1 MSWEGR
7 DEEEQAAVRTTLAT
21 SEAMLS
27 RLRRAVSRSNLGGS
41 GSWPLSKRASHC
53 LRLLGGGRTV
63 SIDSPRSV
71 RRAITIIEN
80 YKPSAGP

>member
-1 MSWEGR
+1 MSWEGQ
-7 DEEEQAAVRTTLAT
+7 DEEDQAAVRTTLAT

-27 RLRRAVSRSNLGGS
+27 RLSKAVSRADLGGS
-41 GSWPLSKRASHC
+41 RSWTLSKRASHC
-53 LRLLGGGRTV
+53 LRLLGGGGSV
-63 SIDSPRSV
+63 SVDSPSSV